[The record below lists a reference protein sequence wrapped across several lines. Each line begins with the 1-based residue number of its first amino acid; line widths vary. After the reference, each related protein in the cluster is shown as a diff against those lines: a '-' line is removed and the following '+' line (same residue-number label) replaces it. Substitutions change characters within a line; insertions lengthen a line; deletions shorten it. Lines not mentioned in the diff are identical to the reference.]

1 MLINGM
7 KLTESDY
14 NFLAPITREY
24 WNAVNESNYLNTP
37 GIAKLREML
46 LQKNDILSNIA
57 LIEMMINES
66 FTKQELLDFQ
76 NSSEE
81 NKNIIDTTLEKVNNG
96 EITTNDYYYIID
108 NYIHGNKPEHTKGE
122 NVGNNTQIYS
132 DEEEAEKENQA
143 HIDSFKNQNS
153 TSEEKPITSD
163 VKKNLGPNVNQN
175 QAKTAEQGVSNASKN
190 IKDKTIKDNII
201 KFWNGAKDWMSKHK
215 FYSVGIFV
223 IFLSITMLAILYA
236 TGKQNGPIGSM
247 LKKLLIAAMVG
258 SGITMLVRYVWGLL
272 GMKKEDNNVTQ
283 EENTGTWMLDE
294 MVSNSE
300 YILIYNNMI

>member
-1 MLINGM
+1 MLINGI

-14 NFLAPITREY
+14 KFLSPITREY
-24 WNAVNESNYLNTP
+24 WNVINESTYLNTP

-57 LIEMMINES
+57 LIEMMINEDY
-66 FTKQELLDFQ
+66 TRQELLDFQ

-81 NKNIIDTTLEKVNNG
+81 NKNIVDTTLEKVNNG

-122 NVGNNTQIYS
+122 EVSNNTQTYS
-132 DEEEAEKENQA
+132 DEEDLEKENKA
-143 HIDSFKNQNS
+143 HVDSLKKQNS
-153 TSEEKPITSD
+153 TSE
-163 VKKNLGPNVNQN
+163 VKNEMGPNVKPDQTKSADEGLNN
-175 QAKTAEQGVSNASKN
+175 SLKN
-190 IKDKTIKDNII
+190 IENKTIKDNII

-258 SGITMLVRYVWGLL
+258 SGIAMLVRYVWGLL
-272 GMKKEDNNVTQ
+272 GMKKEDNN
-283 EENTGTWMLDE
+283 EIKEKTGTWMIDE

-300 YILIYNNMI
+300 YILMYNSII